1 MRERES
7 EKTGNME
14 AAGAR
19 LPDWRR
25 TDSERMSDSV
35 KKGIRV
41 RKPTLI

>member
-7 EKTGNME
+7 EQRGNME
-14 AAGAR
+14 AAGVR
-19 LPDWRR
+19 LSDCRR
-25 TDSERMSDSV
+25 TDSERMSDGV